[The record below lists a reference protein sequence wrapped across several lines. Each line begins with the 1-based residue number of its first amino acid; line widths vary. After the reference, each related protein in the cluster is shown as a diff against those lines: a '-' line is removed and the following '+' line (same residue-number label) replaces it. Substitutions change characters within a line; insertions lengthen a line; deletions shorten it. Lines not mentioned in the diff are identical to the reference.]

1 MTATDKGMKFGVNTK
16 LNYKYNPIKVPE
28 HFLPS
33 NVPVNLPENVPAK
46 VQANLSEKVQA
57 NLSEKVQ
64 ANLSEKVPANL
75 PENVPAVDNIIIGA
89 MGLVVGY
96 VISKYMV

>member
-46 VQANLSEKVQA
+46 VQG

>member
-57 NLSEKVQ
+57 NLSEKV
-64 ANLSEKVPANL
+64 PANL

>member
-33 NVPVNLPENVPAK
+33 NVPVNL
-46 VQANLSEKVQA
+46 QANLSEKVQA

>member
-46 VQANLSEKVQA
+46 VQANLSEKV
-57 NLSEKVQ
+57 
-64 ANLSEKVPANL
+64 PANL